1 MKNLLKKIRYLLEA
15 LIVWLALL
23 FFRFLG
29 PKNASN
35 FAAFLAK
42 TVGKRHST
50 NKLAFDNISKALPN
64 LNKARKLEIVED
76 MWDNLGRIVG
86 EYVHISRENPQNLLK
101 KYVII
106 DEETLQNI
114 DFIKNNKEKGGLIFS
129 AHIGNWEIGPKILAN
144 LGFDVSTVY
153 RPLNNPYVE
162 KMTAQIRDTK
172 LIAKSSK
179 GSREIIAA
187 IKNGQYVVILADQK
201 TSEGELVKFF
211 HDDAITT
218 TSLARIALKYDVPLI
233 AARSIRIN
241 KEFKF
246 EIKIEKPLE
255 FKKSDD
261 LNKDI
266 LDLTRMINKKL
277 EDWIREFPHQW
288 FWVHNRWKK

>member
-64 LNKARKLEIVED
+64 LSRARKLEIVED

-86 EYVHISRENPQNLLK
+86 EYVHISRETGQNLLK
-101 KYVII
+101 KYVIL

-144 LGFDVSTVY
+144 LGFNVSTVY

-277 EDWIREFPHQW
+277 EDWIKEFPHQW